1 MLYGKRLAGETGES
15 GVQVFSVP
23 ASSSFTRPLS
33 GASGVGFVRLG
44 ILGLIW
50 WGCGIM
56 RVRYVRSVHH
66 RNIDDEA
73 GAIDVNADVATA
85 LSGGLVGC
93 ITLAQV
99 PNGHL
104 VAIELLVVDVF
115 NVLRDDVIDRC
126 PLSGSITIIASAP
139 DDDGAGGRSGGGGI
153 SRTRSTHCTSMS
165 EGPSSGRRASPIWS
179 MIASR
184 IWSCRRIC

>member
-1 MLYGKRLAGETGES
+1 M
-15 GVQVFSVP
+15 
-23 ASSSFTRPLS
+23 
-33 GASGVGFVRLG
+33 
-44 ILGLIW
+44 
-50 WGCGIM
+50 
-56 RVRYVRSVHH
+56 VRSVRH
-66 RNIDDEA
+66 RYIDDEA

-85 LSGGLVGC
+85 LSGGLVDC

-126 PLSGSITIIASAP
+126 PLSSSITIIASAP

-153 SRTRSTHCTSMS
+153 SRTSGTHCTSMS

-179 MIASR
+179 IIASR
-184 IWSCRRIC
+184 IWSCRRIYWP